1 MKISGYHGEEIIHEG
16 KNSIII
22 RATRDFDQLPIVL
35 KVLNREFPSSEDIA
49 KFYMEYQTLD
59 QLDVEGVINVLGI
72 EEFKNTLI
80 MIQEDLNI
88 DSLYHYLKKEKI
100 NTETALNI
108 AIEIAKVLVDIHD
121 NKIIHNGLCP
131 HNILWNYKESII
143 SVIDFSSSTELDEQE
158 STSTLAVSNTMNEY
172 MSPEKTGR
180 INALTD
186 TRSDLYS
193 LGVILYELVT
203 GEIPL
208 KSETLHEVIYKKI
221 SVTPDSPYFIS
232 NKTPVVLSNIIMK
245 LLKKEPKS
253 RYQTA
258 SGLLYDLNI
267 CKNSLKRKN
276 EISEFTLAQN
286 DTSSV
291 FKISNYF
298 CGRHDQVSIL
308 NEAIIKSL
316 SGHKR
321 VVLVS
326 GSPGIGKSALVNAII
341 PSVIA
346 QQGYFIEAKYIQYQ
360 SMTPY
365 FTIKQCLKM
374 LNSYLKIEPW
384 EDIVDLKVKLKR
396 ALSENGK
403 VITNLVPE
411 FEWLLGKQEKIS
423 DLNPTESRFRFEK
436 TIAKFL
442 KVVARKCH
450 NIIWHIDDIQWAD
463 SASMKLLEMVIE
475 DPEIKYILII
485 FSYRDTELSVE
496 SELLSTI
503 NNNTVSDVENLKL
516 SPLNYQQLKE
526 FIGNTFSAQG
536 CSIDKL
542 TSVILD
548 KTKGNPF
555 YAIQFLNKA
564 NDNNVFSFNKSS
576 ASWTWN
582 IDRIVAM
589 NVCDNI
595 VEEISNR
602 IVKLNDMDRTVIQ
615 AAALMDGQFNI
626 RTLSMLCDQPY
637 PKVITSLWALIHDE
651 FMVCVGSTIN
661 TLYKT
666 CGFISD
672 YSALETLTVAKF
684 SHDKILQA
692 AYDSIPSDIIKQLHL
707 AFARKLLAE
716 ISNKSLKNESIIIAL
731 HYNKAIDIIDDPE
744 ECIQVANINL
754 TAGLAS
760 RDKGDFKLSC
770 EFLEAALV
778 IFKPAYT
785 KSHSELQ
792 YTLLY
797 EAAISQY
804 IFGSFEKAVEL
815 ADQLTTLDHK
825 VIQRAES
832 VKIKILSYLALGD
845 ILLAINIGRDF
856 LKQLDISIPEINDNI
871 GLISQFEAE
880 TKEHNNLIKQSGF
893 SVRDLSNLAETDNS
907 KIKNAMTILSELLV
921 PSFFVSKNL
930 MHLLSI
936 LQVNLA
942 IKNGGNKSMAL
953 AYSWW
958 GISLIY
964 QEKFKQAFEFSTLA
978 MKMSSSHEM
987 MARVCTGNGICIDHY
1002 NRHLR
1007 HSVSILKAGAASAE
1021 QSNELTF
1028 ATYCTAGYNRY
1039 AFYQGVDL
1047 CKVRSESNTCLL
1059 KIQKWNVGALYD
1071 CHIIMHYT
1079 YLSLLGVSPDKYIL
1093 NESTELESD
1102 LLSRWKGYNNNLHI
1116 SLYSI
1121 QKMMLHYTY
1130 GDYTSALKYAI
1141 MAEENKQGTMPSY
1154 DYTNIAFYYPL
1165 ILLELLPAAA
1175 ENQKELY
1182 WCTING
1188 YLKTLRLWSKQSK
1201 SNFLHKYLLVL
1212 AEKSRVK
1219 GDYPRAMALYD
1230 EAITEASKNKFIQM
1244 EAMAN
1249 ELYGRCWQALGK
1261 EEYAMTHL
1269 HKSFC
1274 MYRRWGAKTKLN
1286 QLKEFYGQR
1295 VELSTLGSKEMNFK
1309 SEIDFWA
1316 ILKSSRTIS
1325 KISSFSE
1332 LIKSVLS
1339 IMIEYTCAHNCFCIL
1354 NNSEDMLSVSKLS
1367 INNDGEYDYL
1377 VSSEFLSKIE
1387 VESGEGSS
1395 VSYIPVPKTVINYV
1409 TRSKEILI
1417 VDDISK
1423 NNLFCSDEYFHSV
1436 DVMSVL
1442 CKPIVNKGE
1451 VVAVL
1456 YMESNLMAGVF
1467 TENQLDVIDA
1477 LSLQISISVENTL
1490 LYSALERKVE
1500 DRTKELKQTMSQ
1512 LVEAEKMSALGQL
1525 VAGVAHE
1532 LNTPIGI
1539 SMTSVTQLQEDVN
1552 NLKDDY
1558 SKEKMTKNSFVN
1570 YLDNTEELIDLLL
1583 RSMVRASN
1591 LIKIFKTADI
1601 EGDQDDKVDFNVL
1614 EFINSSVIGLGS
1626 VLDQGNYDVTIRCD
1640 ESIFIFGYPMSFSL
1654 IVTSLIS
1661 NSIIHGF
1668 KDSMEGEIVV
1678 DVSDRAESV
1687 LVIIEDNGCG
1697 MSEDVKDKIF
1707 DPFFTTNR
1715 SIGIGLGL
1723 HVLYNLVVKK
1733 FLGQV
1738 TCYSETGKGTRFAI
1752 NFPKK
1757 LDKE

>member
-602 IVKLNDMDRTVIQ
+602 IVKLNDMDRTIIQ

-1423 NNLFCSDEYFHSV
+1423 NNLFCSECNV
-1436 DVMSVL
+1436 D
-1442 CKPIVNKGE
+1442 IV
-1451 VVAVL
+1451 
-1456 YMESNLMAGVF
+1456 
-1467 TENQLDVIDA
+1467 
-1477 LSLQISISVENTL
+1477 
-1490 LYSALERKVE
+1490 
-1500 DRTKELKQTMSQ
+1500 
-1512 LVEAEKMSALGQL
+1512 
-1525 VAGVAHE
+1525 
-1532 LNTPIGI
+1532 
-1539 SMTSVTQLQEDVN
+1539 
-1552 NLKDDY
+1552 
-1558 SKEKMTKNSFVN
+1558 
-1570 YLDNTEELIDLLL
+1570 
-1583 RSMVRASN
+1583 
-1591 LIKIFKTADI
+1591 
-1601 EGDQDDKVDFNVL
+1601 
-1614 EFINSSVIGLGS
+1614 
-1626 VLDQGNYDVTIRCD
+1626 
-1640 ESIFIFGYPMSFSL
+1640 
-1654 IVTSLIS
+1654 
-1661 NSIIHGF
+1661 
-1668 KDSMEGEIVV
+1668 
-1678 DVSDRAESV
+1678 
-1687 LVIIEDNGCG
+1687 
-1697 MSEDVKDKIF
+1697 
-1707 DPFFTTNR
+1707 
-1715 SIGIGLGL
+1715 
-1723 HVLYNLVVKK
+1723 
-1733 FLGQV
+1733 
-1738 TCYSETGKGTRFAI
+1738 
-1752 NFPKK
+1752 
-1757 LDKE
+1757 